1 MPHAGWQ
8 SFRFDGIGTSW
19 EISTPAPLPP
29 GLRSSVLA
37 EVERYDSTWSRFRED
52 SLVARM
58 SAAPGQYQLPPE
70 ATGLAA
76 LYRQLYTLSG
86 GAMTPLIGES
96 LEQLGYDPHY
106 SLQPRGEA
114 APPPDWDAVLEW
126 HGTSLRTTAPVVLDV
141 GAAGKGQLVDLL
153 AEQLRSHGVPDFF
166 IDASGDL
173 LNGSTEDGG
182 QQPVQVALEHPYD
195 ATKAIGT
202 VPLGSGAL
210 CASASNRRAWGD
222 GLHHVLDGTTGAPV
236 STVVATWARADT
248 AMEADA
254 LATALF
260 LVPTEDLERH
270 FRFSWLKIFS
280 NGSAGY
286 SAEFEGRLFT

>member
-8 SFRFDGIGTSW
+8 DFGFDGIGTSW
-19 EISTPAPLPP
+19 EISTPVPLSP
-29 GLRSSVLA
+29 GQRSSVLA

-52 SLVARM
+52 SLVTRI
-58 SAAPGQYQLPPE
+58 SGAPGQYELPPE

-96 LEQLGYDPHY
+96 LERLGYDPHY

-114 APPPDWDAVLEW
+114 APPPAWDTVLEW
-126 HGTSLRTTAPVVLDV
+126 RGTSLRTAAPVVLDI
-141 GAAGKGQLVDLL
+141 GAAGKGQLVDLV
-153 AEQLRSHGVPDFF
+153 AEQLRGHGVTDFF

-173 LNGSTEDGG
+173 LNGG
-182 QQPVQVALEHPYD
+182 QEPVQVALEHPYD
-195 ATKAIGT
+195 PSKAIGT
-202 VPLGSGAL
+202 LALGSGAL

-222 GLHHVLDGTTGAPV
+222 GLHHVLDGTTGTPV
-236 STVVATWARADT
+236 RTVVATWARAGT
-248 AMEADA
+248 AIEADA

-260 LVPTEDLERH
+260 LVPAEDLERH
-270 FRFSWLKIFS
+270 FRFSWLKVFS
-280 NGSAGY
+280 NGSAEY
-286 SAEFEGRLFT
+286 SAEFEGALFT

>member
-1 MPHAGWQ
+1 MPHPGWQ
-8 SFRFDGIGTSW
+8 SFCFDGIGTSW
-19 EISTPAPLPP
+19 EISTPDPLPS

-37 EVERYDSTWSRFRED
+37 EVERYDSTWSRFRQD

-58 SAAPGQYQLPPE
+58 SATPGQYQLPPE
-70 ATGLAA
+70 AEGLAA
-76 LYRQLYTLSG
+76 LYRRLYTLSG

-96 LEQLGYDPHY
+96 LERLGYDPHY

-114 APPPDWDAVLEW
+114 APPPAWDAVLAW
-126 HGTSLRTTAPVVLDV
+126 HGTSLRTTAPVVLDI

-153 AEQLRSHGVPDFF
+153 AEQLRGHGVRDFF

-173 LNGSTEDGG
+173 LNGSSEDAGHE
-182 QQPVQVALEHPYD
+182 PVQVALEHPYD

-236 STVVATWARADT
+236 RTVVATWARADT

-260 LVPTEDLERH
+260 LVPAEDLERQ
-270 FRFSWLKIFS
+270 FRFSWLKVFS
-280 NGSAGY
+280 NGSAEY

>member
-1 MPHAGWQ
+1 MPHPGWQ
-8 SFRFDGIGTSW
+8 SFRFDGIGTGW

-58 SAAPGQYQLPPE
+58 SVAPGQYQLPPE
-70 ATGLAA
+70 ATSLAA

-96 LEQLGYDPHY
+96 LERLGYDPHY

-114 APPPDWDAVLEW
+114 APPPDWDAVLAW
-126 HGTSLRTTAPVVLDV
+126 HGTSLRTTAPVVLDI

-153 AEQLRSHGVPDFF
+153 AEQLRSHGVTDFF

-173 LNGSTEDGG
+173 LNGG
-182 QQPVQVALEHPYD
+182 QEPLQVAMEHPYD

-236 STVVATWARADT
+236 RTVVATWARADT

-260 LVPTEDLERH
+260 LVPAEDLERH
-270 FRFSWLKIFS
+270 FRFSWLKVFS
-280 NGSAGY
+280 NGSAAY